1 MLAVYLLFS
10 VACFFTVHEHLDVNS
25 SSSPLGR
32 ENVSNPS
39 CLFPKYNSLIT
50 TNFLHISL
58 SSCFLSFPLFVFPV
72 PYIYNHNAGILRCI
86 DVEIDGVAPLL
97 LVSLHEKKA
106 MHSLPWKA
114 QPKNLIDKGS
124 LFLLFPINH
133 PYLSPSPYPTYPPY
147 GFVICPNSPFSPYPP
162 TFPYLFKNPLIFQF
176 VLSRTI
182 PIPLK
187 QTARNPIPIY
197 TGMPFK
203 YPPAYVLKKS
213 VGILLARPCILPP
226 CIHSQKRKKR
236 PETLDFKGFRH
247 PCQESMRQDLNLRP
261 LRPENN

>member
-1 MLAVYLLFS
+1 MESAAQKTLLI
-10 VACFFTVHEHLDVNS
+10 
-25 SSSPLGR
+25 R
-32 ENVSNPS
+32 E
-39 CLFPKYNSLIT
+39 
-50 TNFLHISL
+50 
-58 SSCFLSFPLFVFPV
+58 
-72 PYIYNHNAGILRCI
+72 
-86 DVEIDGVAPLL
+86 
-97 LVSLHEKKA
+97 
-106 MHSLPWKA
+106 
-114 QPKNLIDKGS
+114 S
-124 LFLLFPINH
+124 LFLLFPIK
-133 PYLSPSPYPTYPPY
+133 PSLSFSNPPYPTYPY
-147 GFVICPNSPFSPYPP
+147 GFIICPNSPFPFIPLH
-162 TFPYLFKNPLIFQF
+162 FPYLFKNPIIFQF

-261 LRPENN
+261 LRPERSALPSWATHRHHYGIIT